1 MRGLLKYLFQ
11 LIRSYCPS
19 VRPTLCKILILIV
32 YQAILLSFY
41 LFFNY
46 HPWYSP
52 PSLSLSLQDKS
63 DQITSGER
71 KNEGWGCVCVSITI
85 RYSTVQWCSDCLFSS
100 LLFSPTPLSDSTPTS
115 MSVNDCTCS
124 NISINQIKS
133 EKERECDSLYSVLSS
148 AVSFWFHLRP
158 FFSWGRETAPI
169 VCRSLQ
175 VQKHVQ
181 VDISDRVEG
190 GDG

>member
-1 MRGLLKYLFQ
+1 MQNFNFNRLSSYTSIFLSIFQ
-11 LIRSYCPS
+11 LSS
-19 VRPTLCKILILIV
+19 LILSSLPL
-32 YQAILLSFY
+32 ALSSGQVRSDHVRWAEEWRLRMCVRFY
-41 LFFNY
+41 Y
-46 HPWYSP
+46 Y
-52 PSLSLSLQDKS
+52 
-63 DQITSGER
+63 
-71 KNEGWGCVCVSITI
+71 
-85 RYSTVQWCSDCLFSS
+85 TVQYSAMVLWLS
-100 LLFSPTPLSDSTPTS
+100 LLFPPTPLSDSTPTS

-124 NISINQIKS
+124 NTSINQIKS